1 MTVYFIGSGPGDP
14 ELMTI
19 KGQRLLDAAPVVLFA
34 GSLIPDENMATA
46 RSRGAL
52 VIDTAALALDAQ
64 VELCLLYT
72 SPSPRDTDLSR
83 MPSSA

>member
-52 VIDTAALALDAQ
+52 VID
-64 VELCLLYT
+64 
-72 SPSPRDTDLSR
+72 LSLIHI
-83 MPSSA
+83 